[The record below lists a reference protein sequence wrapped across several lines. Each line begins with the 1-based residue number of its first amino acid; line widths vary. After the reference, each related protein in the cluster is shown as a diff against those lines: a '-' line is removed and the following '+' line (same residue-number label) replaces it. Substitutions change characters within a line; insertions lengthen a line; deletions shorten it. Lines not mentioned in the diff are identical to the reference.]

1 MFSSKTYVLIALFS
15 LAGLTCLRGQEYY
28 SHRAVIIEDLIEHI
42 ARNNQEDLDYH
53 TLFDNLLQVLEN
65 PLNINTASR
74 EDLEELHLLTD
85 FQIASLRKYIEEEG
99 PLLTIYELPQVY
111 GFSVGLAQMLE
122 PLFSFDSAPELMM
135 AEGRKYSSSHSLWAR
150 VSGVVQEQKGYAEI
164 PDSVLAEN
172 PNARY
177 QGNRLKIMTK
187 YRYQLGDKLLLGYN
201 GEKDAGEPFF
211 SGENKHGFDFNS
223 VYFRINDVWKFKN
236 IMAGDYQVKTGQ
248 GVNLW
253 SGLAFGK
260 SPDIVNIRRKG
271 SVLNHY
277 TSVDENRFLRGASAT
292 IGLGEVDVT
301 AFFSR
306 KGIDANLIQ
315 DSLVA
320 DPQFSSFQRSGYH
333 RTPGEFADKDA
344 VKETVL
350 GGYVSWDHKQFHLG
364 GTVVGYFFDGSPDPE
379 TDPRTRFDFT
389 GNQNTNLG
397 VDYTVALNRMIFFGE
412 LGYSTFSKTF
422 GILNGASFDLH
433 EQVALSLL
441 HRYFDK
447 RFYALYGNAF
457 TEGSKNNNE
466 HGIYVGLELRPIP
479 HWRLSGYLDAYSFP
493 WLKSLVSA
501 PASGY
506 DYHLQAEYASR
517 DQLKA
522 YVRFRHRSKPS
533 DNRVDGQITS
543 PVESQQTSHLRFHIA
558 YPVVEGLNFQN
569 RLEISNYKK
578 GGGPV
583 EYGWLAS
590 HDIIYK
596 PPSFPLSFS
605 FRYSMFDT
613 ESYFTRI
620 YQYEHDVLY
629 AFSIPSFHDRGI
641 RTYLNARWEIGRHVD
656 LWFKYAL
663 TCYRDRETISSGL
676 NEIEGNRKSD
686 IRAQLRLRF

>member
-1 MFSSKTYVLIALFS
+1 
-15 LAGLTCLRGQEYY
+15 
-28 SHRAVIIEDLIEHI
+28 
-42 ARNNQEDLDYH
+42 
-53 TLFDNLLQVLEN
+53 
-65 PLNINTASR
+65 
-74 EDLEELHLLTD
+74 
-85 FQIASLRKYIEEEG
+85 
-99 PLLTIYELPQVY
+99 
-111 GFSVGLAQMLE
+111 
-122 PLFSFDSAPELMM
+122 
-135 AEGRKYSSSHSLWAR
+135 
-150 VSGVVQEQKGYAEI
+150 
-164 PDSVLAEN
+164 
-172 PNARY
+172 
-177 QGNRLKIMTK
+177 MTK

-211 SGENKHGFDFNS
+211 SGENRHGFDFNS

-277 TSVDENRFLRGASAT
+277 TSIDENRFLRGASAT

-306 KGIDANLIQ
+306 KGIDANLFQ
-315 DSLVA
+315 DTLGT
-320 DPQFSSFQRSGYH
+320 DPQFTSFQRSGYH
-333 RTPGEFADKDA
+333 RTQGEFADKDA

-350 GGYVSWDHKQFHLG
+350 GGYVSWDHNQFHLG
-364 GTVVGYFFDGSPDPE
+364 GTMVNYFFDRSPYPDS
-379 TDPRTRFDFT
+379 DPRTQFDFT
-389 GNQNTNLG
+389 GNRNTNLG
-397 VDYTVALNRMIFFGE
+397 VDYTVSLNRLIFFGE
-412 LGYSTFSKTF
+412 LGYSTFSQTL

-466 HGIYVGLELRPIP
+466 HGIYVGLDIRPIP

-493 WLKSLVSA
+493 WLKALVSA

-506 DYHLQAEYASR
+506 DYHLQAEYNGR
-517 DQLKA
+517 DRLNA
-522 YVRFRHRSKPS
+522 YVRLRHRSKPADS
-533 DNRVDGQITS
+533 RADGQISS
-543 PVESQQTSHLRFHIA
+543 PVESEQTSHLRFHIS
-558 YPVVEGLNFQN
+558 YHVVDGLRFQN
-569 RLEISNYKK
+569 RLEISHYQK
-578 GGGPV
+578 GGGPR
-583 EYGWLAS
+583 ENGWLAS

-596 PPSFPLSFS
+596 PPAFPLSFS
-605 FRYSMFDT
+605 FRYCMFDT
-613 ESYFTRI
+613 ESYFSRI

-629 AFSIPSFHDRGI
+629 AFSIPSFFDRGI
-641 RTYLNARWEIGRHVD
+641 RTYLNARWEIGRFVD

-663 TCYRDRETISSGL
+663 TCYRDRDTISSGL
-676 NEIEGNRKSD
+676 NEIEGNKKSD
-686 IRAQLRLRF
+686 LRAQLRLRF